1 VGAFALTRFMRTQLF
16 ELEPTDPATFAA
28 VSVLLMT
35 VALLAS
41 FVPARRAVGVDPSVA
56 LRED

>member
-1 VGAFALTRFMRTQLF
+1 VGAFALTRFMCTQLF